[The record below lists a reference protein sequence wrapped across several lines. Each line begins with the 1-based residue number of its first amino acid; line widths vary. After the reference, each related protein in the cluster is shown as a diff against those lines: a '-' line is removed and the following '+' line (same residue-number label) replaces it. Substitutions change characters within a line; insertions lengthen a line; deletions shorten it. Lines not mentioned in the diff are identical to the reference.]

1 MANSSFT
8 GNEIK
13 LHCLIFSTGKEHRHS
28 QSHAQQTGD
37 ITRPW
42 VQIGRW
48 MCMTV
53 VFSFCYYYL
62 CFSIIVLKIFVLSWT
77 PPSGYSCHFLTY
89 EFSYISQR
97 LMSVYIQPM
106 LDSQSHYFCLL
117 FSDCC
122 NLNLNYTAWD
132 ENTTPKA

>member
-1 MANSSFT
+1 MNKMNCFHMFALNLWRT
-8 GNEIK
+8 HLLLEMK
-13 LHCLIFSTGKEHRHS
+13 LNCIASYFPQEKSTGS

-37 ITRPW
+37 ITQPW

-89 EFSYISQR
+89 EFSYISRR
-97 LMSVYIQPM
+97 LTSVYIQPM
-106 LDSQSHYFCLL
+106 LDSQSHYFCYLVI
-117 FSDCC
+117 
-122 NLNLNYTAWD
+122 A
-132 ENTTPKA
+132 AI